1 MAFGEQGNTIN
12 VNRGT
17 GEQRINI
24 LGNKGTI
31 KRFRDHG
38 NKTLRKE
45 GQLDLN
51 VHVCW
56 PLRESKHEKSHLK
69 RFKMALNAHKQIKDN
84 AKYGLLKQYSKISH
98 LEHIIS

>member
-1 MAFGEQGNTIN
+1 MANFTWGI
-12 VNRGT
+12 GT
-17 GEQRINI
+17 QRQNI

-31 KRFRDHG
+31 QCFRDHG

-45 GQLDLN
+45 GQLDLI

-84 AKYGLLKQYSKISH
+84 AKYKLSQAC
-98 LEHIIS
+98 